1 MTGPAEH
8 PREVGYRVAAMAE
21 SELQTTVRARLD
33 GAEIHRDPFPHL
45 VVEDLLPPDFFQRL
59 AETMP
64 PVDAFERGDKLKSNL
79 HLKQR
84 NRYFA
89 QAPEEFQAVWS
100 VLRDDVMRD
109 VVAPT
114 LTRRLASEI
123 REKFASLFNAEIA
136 DEIMEGGLVS
146 DDGRIMARKP
156 GYDLKPHTDPAHFAV
171 TTLLYFTAAADE
183 SSGAL
188 CLFRPERSPELRH
201 VSTYFPER
209 EEGIGVTLERSIPIQ
224 GNLFVAFL
232 NAQDSLHG
240 LRYPAGSGASG
251 NRIAYQAHLVARDD
265 LRKLDE
271 YLERL
276 TDPVGRRRWQE
287 HVDRRRRKR
296 GVLD

>member
-1 MTGPAEH
+1 
-8 PREVGYRVAAMAE
+8 MAE
-21 SELQTTVRARLD
+21 SELQATVRAKVE
-33 GAEIHRDPFPHL
+33 GAEIHRDPFPHIL
-45 VVEDLLPPDFFQRL
+45 VEDLLPDDFFRRL

-64 PVDAFERGDKLKSNL
+64 PVDAFERGDRLKSNL

-84 NRYFA
+84 DKYFA
-89 QAPEEFQAVWS
+89 QAPEEFRAVWS
-100 VLRDDVMRD
+100 VLRDEVMRD
-109 VVAPT
+109 VIAPA

-183 SSGAL
+183 GSGAL

-209 EEGIGVTLERSIPIQ
+209 EEGIGVTLEKSIPIH

-240 LRYPAGSGASG
+240 LRVPAGSDASG
-251 NRIAYQAHLVARDD
+251 DRIAYQAHLVARDD
-265 LRKLDE
+265 LSKLE
-271 YLERL
+271 NYLERL
-276 TDPVGRRRWQE
+276 TDPAGRRRWQE
-287 HVDRRRRKR
+287 RVDRRRAKSGRAER
-296 GVLD
+296 